1 MGDSM
6 DTEAPSQTT
15 QTDQTSVGDGTGQ
28 TGLTTAGG
36 TGQTAVEGG
45 AGQTLMEGYHGD
57 NDSSSEDAG
66 PWMELYYGWSY
77 IIYGQIGVTS

>member
-6 DTEAPSQTT
+6 ETKPPGQAIR
-15 QTDQTSVGDGTGQ
+15 TDQTTVGDKTGQ

-36 TGQTAVEGG
+36 TGQTAVESG

-57 NDSSSEDAG
+57 NDSSSEDEEAWEG
-66 PWMELYYGWSY
+66 HGE
-77 IIYGQIGVTS
+77 TR

>member
-6 DTEAPSQTT
+6 DTEPPSQTT
-15 QTDQTSVGDGTGQ
+15 QTDQTTVGDGTGQ

-45 AGQTLMEGYHGD
+45 AGQTLLKGYRGD
-57 NDSSSEDAG
+57 TDSSSEDEKAWG
-66 PWMELYYGWSY
+66 RPWRDKVLN
-77 IIYGQIGVTS
+77 V